1 MSESSPVT
9 LRVAEALTRDVGRGL
24 VRLDPA
30 DMAGLTVQ
38 TGETVQIVG
47 RRSTVAK
54 ALPAYAEDR
63 GQGTVQM
70 DGILRENAQSGLGDR
85 VQIQKIVCPVARS
98 VVIQPL
104 GEGGGASGD
113 MRHMTSVLE
122 GLAVA
127 VGDKVRSTYMGGI
140 YREYSVVETT
150 PRGPVL
156 INNGTSI
163 KIKGES
169 VSKPGR
175 EASGVTYEDIG
186 GLRKQ
191 VQRIR
196 EMIELPLR
204 YPELFERLGIEPPKG
219 VLLYGPPGTGK
230 TLIAKALANETS
242 AYFTHIGGP
251 EVMGKYYGESEE
263 RLRKI
268 FEEAQEHAPAIL
280 FIDEI
285 DAVAPKREELG
296 SQQQVEKR
304 VVAQLLS
311 LMDGLKSRGQVSV
324 IGATNAPQLLDPAL
338 RRPGRFDREINVGV
352 PERNGRREILEVHTR
367 GMPLAEDVSLDRL
380 AEITHGFVGADLAAL
395 TRESAM
401 VTLRKISEDIPL
413 DAEFI
418 PYDVLTRL
426 EVTMED
432 FLEALTEVEPSA
444 LREVFTEVPDV
455 TWDDVG
461 GLEDVKST
469 LKQIIEWPLLY
480 ADLFERADTAPPKG
494 VLLTGASGTGK
505 TLMAKAVAHECGVN
519 FISIKGPELLSKWVG
534 DSEARIRDVFKIAR
548 LSSPCIIFFDELEAI
563 AGSRGSGEGN
573 NVTERVISQMLT
585 EMDGIEE
592 LRGVVILGATN
603 RPDLLDPALLRAGRF
618 EVRLELPMPDTAS
631 RRAIFDVH
639 AAHKRLGEDV
649 DLDVLAEETKGLA
662 GSDIEAAC
670 RRAAM
675 ESIKAFVEGGDP
687 ERDPVEMRISMAQ
700 FRTAVE
706 AMRNLRKK
714 PETAPPA
721 DQLPPPA

>member
-30 DMAGLTVQ
+30 DMAGLAVQ

-70 DGILRENAQSGLGDR
+70 DGILRENSQSGLGDR

-104 GEGGGASGD
+104 GDGGAGGD
-113 MRHMTSVLE
+113 LRHMTSVLE

-156 INNGTSI
+156 ISNGTSI

-175 EASGVTYEDIG
+175 ETTGVTYEDIG

-191 VQRIR
+191 VLRIR

-204 YPELFERLGIEPPKG
+204 YPELFDRLGIEPPKG

-324 IGATNAPQLLDPAL
+324 IGATNAPQLIDPAL

-352 PERNGRREILEVHTR
+352 PEKNGRREILEVHTR
-367 GMPLAEDVSLDRL
+367 GMPLAEDVSLDKL

-418 PYDVLTRL
+418 PYDLLTRL
-426 EVTMED
+426 EVTMDD

-455 TWDDVG
+455 TWDDIG
-461 GLEDVKST
+461 GMENVKST
-469 LKQIIEWPLLY
+469 LKQIIEWPLIY
-480 ADLFERADTAPPKG
+480 PDLFERADTAPPKG

-505 TLMAKAVAHECGVN
+505 TLLAKAVAHECGVN

-563 AGSRGSGEGN
+563 AGSRGGN
-573 NVTERVISQMLT
+573 DGSNVTERVISQMLT

-618 EVRLELPMPDTAS
+618 EVRLELPMPDKAS

-639 AAHKRLGEDV
+639 AAGKRLAEDV
-649 DLDVLAEETKGLA
+649 DLDVLAEETDGLA
-662 GSDIEAAC
+662 GSDIEASC

-687 ERDPVEMRISMAQ
+687 ERDPIEMRITMAQ
-700 FRTAVE
+700 FRA
-706 AMRNLRKK
+706 AIADMRDLRQK

-721 DQLPPPA
+721 DQLPTPA

>member
-1 MSESSPVT
+1 
-9 LRVAEALTRDVGRGL
+9 
-24 VRLDPA
+24 
-30 DMAGLTVQ
+30 
-38 TGETVQIVG
+38 
-47 RRSTVAK
+47 
-54 ALPAYAEDR
+54 
-63 GQGTVQM
+63 
-70 DGILRENAQSGLGDR
+70 
-85 VQIQKIVCPVARS
+85 
-98 VVIQPL
+98 
-104 GEGGGASGD
+104 
-113 MRHMTSVLE
+113 
-122 GLAVA
+122 
-127 VGDKVRSTYMGGI
+127 
-140 YREYSVVETT
+140 
-150 PRGPVL
+150 VL

-175 EASGVTYEDIG
+175 EALGVTYEDIG

-191 VQRIR
+191 VLRIR

-418 PYDVLTRL
+418 PFDLLTRL
-426 EVTMED
+426 EVTMDD

-455 TWDDVG
+455 TWDDIG
-461 GLEDVKST
+461 GMEDVKST

-480 ADLFERADTAPPKG
+480 PDLFERADTAPPKG

-563 AGSRGSGEGN
+563 AGSRGSGDGT

-631 RRAIFDVH
+631 RRAIFAVH
-639 AAHKRLGEDV
+639 AAHKRLGDDV
-649 DLDVLAEETKGLA
+649 DLDVLADETEGLT

-675 ESIKAFVEGGDP
+675 ESIKTFVEGGDP
-687 ERDPVEMRISMAQ
+687 ERDPVDMRINMTQ
-700 FRTAVE
+700 FRA
-706 AMRNLRKK
+706 AIDDMRRLRQK

-721 DQLPPPA
+721 DQIPPPA

>member
-1 MSESSPVT
+1 
-9 LRVAEALTRDVGRGL
+9 
-24 VRLDPA
+24 
-30 DMAGLTVQ
+30 MASLSVQ
-38 TGETVQIVG
+38 TGETVQLIG
-47 RRSTVAK
+47 KRSTVAK

-63 GQGTVQM
+63 GQSQVQM
-70 DGILRENAQSGLGDR
+70 DGILRENAQAGIGDR
-85 VQIQKIVCPVARS
+85 VTIQKIVCPVARS

-104 GEGGGASGD
+104 GDGGKGGD
-113 MRHMTSVLE
+113 IRHMTSVLE
-122 GLAVA
+122 GLAIS

-140 YREYSVVETT
+140 YREYVVVETT

-156 INNGTSI
+156 INNGTQV

-175 EASGVTYEDIG
+175 EQTGVTYEDIG

-204 YPELFERLGIEPPKG
+204 YPELFDRLGIEPPKG

-311 LMDGLKSRGQVSV
+311 LMDGLKSRGQIAI
-324 IGATNAPQLLDPAL
+324 IGATNAPQLIDPAL

-352 PERNGRREILEVHTR
+352 PERNGRREVLEVHTR
-367 GMPLAEDVSLDRL
+367 GMPLAEDVSLDKL

-395 TRESAM
+395 CRESAM

-418 PYDVLTRL
+418 PFDLLSSL
-426 EVTMED
+426 EVTMDD
-432 FLEALTEVEPSA
+432 FIEALTEVEPSA

-455 TWDDVG
+455 KWDDVG
-461 GLEDVKST
+461 GLDDVKAM
-469 LKQIIEWPLLY
+469 LKQIIEWPLMY
-480 ADLFERADTAPPKG
+480 AELFERARTSPPKG
-494 VLLTGASGTGK
+494 VLLTGPSGTGK
-505 TLMAKAVAHECGVN
+505 TLLAKAVAHECGVN
-519 FISIKGPELLSKWVG
+519 FISVKGPELLSKWVG
-534 DSEARIRDVFKIAR
+534 DSEHRIRDVFKIAR

-563 AGSRGSGEGN
+563 AGKRGGSSEA

-592 LRGVVILGATN
+592 LRGVVILAATN
-603 RPDLLDPALLRAGRF
+603 RPDMLDPALLRAGRF
-618 EVRLELPMPDTAS
+618 EVRLELPVPDKAT
-631 RRAIFDVH
+631 RVKIFEVH
-639 AAHKRLGEDV
+639 TRDKPMVEGI
-649 DLDVLAEETKGLA
+649 DLDALAEKTEGFV
-662 GSDIEAAC
+662 GSDIEAVC
-670 RRAAM
+670 RQASM
-675 ESIKAFVEGGDP
+675 ESIKSFLESGDP
-687 ERDPVEMRISMAQ
+687 ERDPSEMAVDMAG
-700 FRTAVE
+700 FE
-706 AMRNLRKK
+706 AAIEQVRKLHGPAKEEAK
-714 PETAPPA
+714 PAK
-721 DQLPPPA
+721 

>member
-1 MSESSPVT
+1 MTSLS
-9 LRVAEALTRDVGRGL
+9 
-24 VRLDPA
+24 
-30 DMAGLTVQ
+30 VQ
-38 TGETVQIVG
+38 TGETVQLIG
-47 RRSTVAK
+47 KRSTVAK

-63 GQGTVQM
+63 GQGQVQM
-70 DGILRENAQSGLGDR
+70 DGILRENAQAGIGDR
-85 VQIQKIVCPVARS
+85 VQLQKIVCPIARS

-104 GEGGGASGD
+104 GDGNVGGD

-122 GLAVA
+122 GLAIS

-140 YREYSVVETT
+140 YREYMVVETT

-156 INNGTSI
+156 INNGTQV

-175 EASGVTYEDIG
+175 EATGVTYEDIG

-204 YPELFERLGIEPPKG
+204 YPELFDRLGIEPPKG

-311 LMDGLKSRGQVSV
+311 LMDGLKSRGQIAI

-352 PERNGRREILEVHTR
+352 PERNGRREVLEVHTR
-367 GMPLAEDVSLDRL
+367 GMPLAEDVSLDKL

-395 TRESAM
+395 CRESAM

-418 PYDVLTRL
+418 PFDLLSRL
-426 EVTMED
+426 EVTMDD
-432 FLEALTEVEPSA
+432 FIEALTEVEPSA

-455 TWDDVG
+455 RWDDVG
-461 GLEDVKST
+461 GLEEVKST
-469 LKQIIEWPLLY
+469 LKQIIEWPLMY
-480 ADLFERADTAPPKG
+480 AELFERANTAPPKG
-494 VLLTGASGTGK
+494 VLLTGPSGTGK
-505 TLMAKAVAHECGVN
+505 TLIAKAVAHECGVN
-519 FISIKGPELLSKWVG
+519 FISVKGPELLSKWVG
-534 DSEARIRDVFKIAR
+534 DSEHRIRDVFKIAR

-563 AGSRGSGEGN
+563 AGKRGSGEA

-592 LRGVVILGATN
+592 LRGVVILAATN
-603 RPDLLDPALLRAGRF
+603 RPELLDPALLRAGRF
-618 EVRLELPMPDTAS
+618 EVRLDLPVPDKST
-631 RRAIFDVH
+631 RRSIFSVH
-639 AAHKRLGEDV
+639 TESKPLGPDV
-649 DLDVLAEETKGLA
+649 DLDVLADETEGFVGA
-662 GSDIEAAC
+662 DIEAVC
-670 RRAAM
+670 RQASM
-675 ESIKAFVEGGDP
+675 ESIKEFLEGGDP
-687 ERDPVEMRISMAQ
+687 ERDPSGMAVGMAE
-700 FRTAVE
+700 FRRAIEQVRKLRPTESKLQASSE
-706 AMRNLRKK
+706 APDKA
-714 PETAPPA
+714 EAA
-721 DQLPPPA
+721 G